1 MSKRASPMVVGGFV
15 IVAVALAVGA
25 ILVLAG
31 GRMFRD
37 TAAMIVYFDTSV
49 GGLGPGSPVK
59 FRGVRVGEVKDV
71 RINMAGAVQDPKHVR
86 IPVVFEIDVD
96 RVTAKGV
103 TSVDF
108 HDPAQ
113 VRALV
118 AVGLR
123 AQLATESMVTGTRY
137 VALDIQPDTP
147 AALVNDPSVA
157 YPEIPSM
164 RSPME
169 LAPDKVK
176 QILDSLADVDFGEL
190 AQSVQATVDDAHRLL
205 GSKHLA
211 RTLSSLDTVTS
222 SLKRTVAELEA
233 SAREVAPMVKS
244 AHQLVAADGRLST
257 QLDQTLGEVASAA
270 RATRRLVEQLTR
282 DPGVIVRG
290 GRP

>member
-1 MSKRASPMVVGGFV
+1 
-15 IVAVALAVGA
+15 
-25 ILVLAG
+25 
-31 GRMFRD
+31 
-37 TAAMIVYFDTSV
+37 MIVYFDTSV